1 MPIKISDTSPAFEKI
16 RDEAMEFARKNGL
29 DEVEA
34 QKHLRRKLKQAGVA
48 LPANMATEAEFKQ
61 QLKETEE
68 FERKRRNERRKKQ
81 DKPKMA
87 DGGMA
92 NGKKHMYL
100 SKGAF
105 VTDNLPN
112 KGLKMLAKSG
122 AKGRQAV
129 RKMGFN
135 V

>member
-34 QKHLRRKLKQAGVA
+34 QKLKRAGVP

-87 DGGMA
+87 AGGMA

-100 SKGAF
+100 NKGAF

-129 RKMGFN
+129 RKMGFD

>member
-1 MPIKISDTSPAFEKI
+1 MATFKEIQAKTMND
-16 RDEAMEFARKNGL
+16 ARKQGL
-29 DEVEA
+29 SEEEA
-34 QKHLRRKLKQAGVA
+34 ISLLRSRLKRAGV
-48 LPANMATEAEFKQ
+48 PFPKSMATDEEYREQQRKSDEFK
-61 QLKETEE
+61 
-68 FERKRRNERRKKQ
+68 RKRRNERRQKQ
-81 DKPKMA
+81 DTKMGA
-87 DGGMA
+87 GGMA

-100 SKGAF
+100 NKGAF

-122 AKGRQAV
+122 AKGKQAV

>member
-1 MPIKISDTSPAFEKI
+1 MATFEEI

-34 QKHLRRKLKQAGVA
+34 QKHLRRKLKRAGVP

-81 DKPKMA
+81 DKQDKSKMA
-87 DGGMA
+87 VGGMA

-100 SKGAF
+100 NKGAF

-129 RKMGFN
+129 RKMGFD